1 MRRRM
6 GGFYAEIACRFIWRS
21 KVIDILNRFKTER
34 ETFALF
40 IVHMH
45 IEEFIAEQRRR
56 GLFVIFEKLY
66 K

>member
-6 GGFYAEIACRFIWRS
+6 GGFYAEIACRFIWSS